1 MATSDK
7 PILVTAALPY
17 ANGPLHLGHLA
28 GAYLPADLYVRYKR
42 AVNADIVFICGSD
55 EHGVPITI
63 AAEKEGVSPQDIV
76 DRYHEINKKAFKDL
90 GIDFNYYGR
99 TSSQTHRATSQ
110 EFFKKLEEKGS
121 FVKKSQ
127 AQLFDEQK
135 QMFLADRYVYG
146 TCPSCSYDHAYGDQ
160 CEKCGSSLSPTDL
173 INPKSALS
181 DSVPVLRETEHWY
194 LPLGDLQPK
203 LEAWLNTK
211 TDWKSN
217 VMGQVKSWFND
228 GLADRAVTRD
238 LSWGVPVPLESAKGK
253 VLYVWFDAPIGYISA
268 TKEWA
273 EYIGKPDLWEKYWK
287 TENESQL
294 IHFIGKDNIVFHC
307 IIFPSILMEYGDYV
321 LPQQVPANE
330 FLNLE
335 GQKLSTS
342 RGWAVWVHEFL
353 ADFDADLIRYAL
365 GCIMPENKD
374 ADFSWKDFQG
384 RVNNELADVLGNFL
398 FRTLSFVQKYFDG
411 KVPLLNNPSEGDLAA
426 LKAIEDQLAAV
437 SKAYENYNFKEAISQ
452 SMQLAR
458 VGNKYVTDSEP
469 WKTRKTNPEACAN
482 AVYVSVQISAA
493 LSYLFDPIMPKKMAS
508 LRKKLGL
515 SETAMWQ
522 DINTKMI
529 ASGSAIADPEIM
541 FKKIEDELIEAQ
553 LIKLHEKSAALNPV
567 KVSDEVDIE
576 TPFVQLADTIE
587 FEDFLKPDLRIG
599 TVIAAE
605 KMRKSKKLLKLEI
618 DLGFEKRTILSGIAA
633 YFTEESIVGKKV
645 CVVANLKPRMMMGI
659 ESQGMVLMAEN
670 RDGKLELLGSEA
682 ENGSKIS

>member
-7 PILVTAALPY
+7 PIIVTAALPY

-63 AAEKEGVSPQDIV
+63 AAEKEGVTPQDIV

-90 GIDFNYYGR
+90 GIAFDYYGR
-99 TSSQTHRATSQ
+99 TSSETHRATSQ
-110 EFFKKLEEKGS
+110 DFFKKLEEKGS
-121 FVKKSQ
+121 FVKKTQ
-127 AQLFDEQK
+127 AQLYDEK
-135 QMFLADRYVYG
+135 AGMFLPDRYVYG
-146 TCPSCSYDHAYGDQ
+146 TCPSCSHDHAYGDQ

-181 DSVPVLRETEHWY
+181 DSVPVLKETEHWY
-194 LPLGDLQPK
+194 LPLGNLQPK

-217 VMGQVKSWFND
+217 VLGQVKSWFND

-238 LSWGVPVPLESAKGK
+238 LTWGVPVPLENAEGK

-273 EYIGKPDLWEKYWK
+273 ESIGKPDLWEKYWK
-287 TENESQL
+287 EGNDSQL
-294 IHFIGKDNIVFHC
+294 VHFIGKDNIVFHC

-365 GCIMPENKD
+365 GTIMPENKD

-384 RVNNELADVLGNFL
+384 KVNSELADILGNFL
-398 FRTLSFVQKYFDG
+398 FRTLSFVHKYFDG
-411 KVPLLNNPSEGDLAA
+411 KVPQLNNPSEADLAA
-426 LKAIEDQLAAV
+426 LSAIEIQKAAV

-458 VGNKYVTDSEP
+458 IGNKYVTDSEP

-482 AVYVSVQISAA
+482 AVYVSAQISAA
-493 LSYLFDPIMPKKMAS
+493 LSYIFDPIMPQKMLV
-508 LRKKLGL
+508 LRQKLGL
-515 SETAMWQ
+515 SVNADWQ
-522 DINTKMI
+522 AITNSMLK
-529 ASGSAIADPEIM
+529 AGSSIADPEIL
-541 FKKIEDELIEAQ
+541 FKKIEDEVIEQQ
-553 LIKLHEKSAALNPV
+553 LQKLHEKSAQMNTANSEPT
-567 KVSDEVDIE
+567 ENE
-576 TPFVQLADTIE
+576 APFTELADTIE

-605 KMRKSKKLLKLEI
+605 KMKKSKKLLKLEI

-633 YFTEESIVGKKV
+633 YFSAEEIVGKKV

-670 RDGKLELLGSEA
+670 RDGELALLSSTA

>member
-135 QMFLADRYVYG
+135 QMFLPDRYVYG

-273 EYIGKPDLWEKYWK
+273 ESIGKPDLWEKYWK

-605 KMRKSKKLLKLEI
+605 KMKKSKKLLKLEI

-645 CVVANLKPRMMMGI
+645 CVVANLKPRVMMGI

>member
-7 PILVTAALPY
+7 PILVTSALPY

-76 DRYHEINKKAFKDL
+76 DRYHEINKKAFQDL
-90 GIDFNYYGR
+90 GIDFDYYGR
-99 TSSQTHRATSQ
+99 TSSQTHKETSQ
-110 EFFKKLEEKGS
+110 EFFKKLEEKGT

-127 AQLFDEQK
+127 AQLYDEK
-135 QMFLADRYVYG
+135 VSMFLPDRYVYG
-146 TCPSCSYDHAYGDQ
+146 TCPSCGYDHAYGDQ

-173 INPKSALS
+173 KNPKSALS
-181 DSVPVLRETEHWY
+181 DSVPVLKETEHWY
-194 LPLGDLQPK
+194 LPLGKLQPK

-217 VMGQVKSWFND
+217 VMGQVKSWLND

-238 LSWGVPVPLESAKGK
+238 LTWGVPVPLENAEGK

-273 EYIGKPDLWEKYWK
+273 NSIGKPDLWEKYWK
-287 TENESQL
+287 ADNESQL

-384 RVNNELADVLGNFL
+384 RVNSELADILGNFL
-398 FRTLSFVQKYFDG
+398 FRTLSFVHKYFDG
-411 KVPLLNNPSEGDLAA
+411 KVPQLHNATETDFAA
-426 LKAIEDQLAAV
+426 LKAIEEQQLAV
-437 SKAYENYNFKEAISQ
+437 SKAYEQYNFKEAISQ

-458 VGNKYVTDSEP
+458 IGNKYVTESEP

-508 LRKKLGL
+508 LRNKLGL
-515 SETAMWQ
+515 NAKADWSQ
-522 DINTKMI
+522 INDHMI
-529 ASGSAIADPEIM
+529 APETIITEPEIL
-541 FKKIEDELIEAQ
+541 FKKIEDDVIEAQ
-553 LIKLHEKSAALNPV
+553 LTKLHEKSQALKP
-567 KVSDEVDIE
+567 KEVSDK
-576 TPFVQLADTIE
+576 PFEPLAESIE

-605 KMRKSKKLLKLEI
+605 KVKKSKKLLKLEI
-618 DLGFEKRTILSGIAA
+618 DLGFEKRTILSGIAM
-633 YFTEESIVGKKV
+633 YFSEEDIVGKKV
-645 CVVANLKPRMMMGI
+645 CIVANLKPRLMMGV

-670 RDGKLELLGSEA
+670 RDGKLELIGSEA

>member
-28 GAYLPADLYVRYKR
+28 GAYLPSDLYVRYKR
-42 AVNADIVFICGSD
+42 ATNADVVFICGSD

-90 GIDFNYYGR
+90 GIDFDYYGR
-99 TSSQTHRATSQ
+99 TSSKTHRETSQ
-110 EFFKKLEEKGS
+110 EFFKKLDEKGT
-121 FVKKSQ
+121 FVKKTQ
-127 AQLFDEQK
+127 AQLFDEK
-135 QMFLADRYVYG
+135 VQMFLPDRYVYG
-146 TCPSCSYDHAYGDQ
+146 TCPNCSYDHAYGDQ
-160 CEKCGSSLSPTDL
+160 CEKCGTSLSPTDL

-181 DSVPVLRETEHWY
+181 DSVPVLKETEHWY

-203 LEAWLNTK
+203 LAKWLDTK
-211 TDWKSN
+211 SDWKAN
-217 VMGQVKSWFND
+217 VMGQVKSWLNA
-228 GLADRAVTRD
+228 GLSDRAVTRD
-238 LSWGVPVPLESAKGK
+238 LSWGVPVPLENAEGK

-273 EYIGKPDLWEKYWK
+273 SSIGKPELWKKYW
-287 TENESQL
+287 TNEQESQL

-307 IIFPSILMEYGDYV
+307 IIFPAILMEYGDYV

-353 ADFDADLIRYAL
+353 ADFDADLIRYTL

-384 RVNNELADVLGNFL
+384 RVNAELADILGNFL
-398 FRTLSFVQKYFDG
+398 FRTLSFVHKYFEG
-411 KVPLLNNPSEGDLAA
+411 KVPEFNNPSEADIMT
-426 LKAIEDQLAAV
+426 LKAIDEQVALV
-437 SKAYENYNFKEAISQ
+437 SKAYENYQFKEAISQ

-458 VGNKYVTDSEP
+458 IGNKYVTDSEP

-508 LRKKLGL
+508 LRAKLGL
-515 SETAMWQ
+515 SEKANWAE
-522 DINTKMI
+522 ISKEMI
-529 ASGSAIADPEIM
+529 APKAVIADPEIM
-541 FKKIEDELIEAQ
+541 FKKIEDEIIDAQ
-553 LIKLHEKSAALNPV
+553 LAKLHEKSVANKPAEA
-567 KVSDEVDIE
+567 DENEADLAYTE
-576 TPFVQLADTIE
+576 LADSIE

-605 KMRKSKKLLKLEI
+605 KMKKSKKLLKLEI

-633 YFTEESIVGKKV
+633 YFTEESIIGKKV
-645 CVVANLKPRMMMGI
+645 CVVANLKPRMMMGV

-670 RDGKLELLGSEA
+670 RDGKLDLISSAA